1 VRAQPSS
8 LGMLGDGQRW
18 RAVEGGGYAPKGC
31 TMNENDIDD
40 RPDVNTGKVWS
51 EMDLFDLTNRA

>member
-1 VRAQPSS
+1 LREVGTHR
-8 LGMLGDGQRW
+8 R
-18 RAVEGGGYAPKGC
+18 GC

-40 RPDVNTGKVWS
+40 RPDVNTHKVWS

>member
-1 VRAQPSS
+1 
-8 LGMLGDGQRW
+8 MLGDGQRW